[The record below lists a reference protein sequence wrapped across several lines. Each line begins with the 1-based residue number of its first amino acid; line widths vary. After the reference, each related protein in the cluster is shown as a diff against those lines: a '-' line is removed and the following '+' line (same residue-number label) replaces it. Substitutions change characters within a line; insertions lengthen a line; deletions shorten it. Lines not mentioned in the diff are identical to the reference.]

1 MSPSSSPS
9 AAVVVVGEPS
19 QVDPLVEVPVG
30 EKEDEEKGTKK
41 CLENALLEGETRLS
55 RV

>member
-30 EKEDEEKGTKK
+30 EKEEEKGTKV

>member
-1 MSPSSSPS
+1 MYLFSSPS

-30 EKEDEEKGTKK
+30 EEKKRRKNSLGGEGGNMLEKG
-41 CLENALLEGETRLS
+41 
-55 RV
+55 